1 MTDPILVVYKGGDWL
16 SSFKNSSHQLRSVR
30 ESARAHTLVR
40 LTLSLLPPPYIR
52 THTSYSYY
60 PLSILP
66 IHPLTH
72 SFILPP
78 ELLRR
83 SLLPVYSL
91 THSFPYYPLTLIVC
105 CAVLFVSS
113 VVSISSISSVLFVS
127 VCLVCLARLAYITP
141 LAVYPFELFELFECL
156 EYSSCSCCSSCS
168 SCSAPPITPLP
179 LSNSLN
185 SIFITHQLI

>member
-1 MTDPILVVYKGGDWL
+1 MLVARGVMKQLSVTLVYKAGTGSAHLKTAPTSDAVCA
-16 SSFKNSSHQLRSVR
+16 KAHVR
-30 ESARAHTLVR
+30 EAHTLVR
-40 LTLSLLPPPYIR
+40 LTLSLLPTPYIR

-127 VCLVCLARLAYITP
+127 VCLACLARLAYITP
-141 LAVYPFELFELFECL
+141 
-156 EYSSCSCCSSCS
+156 
-168 SCSAPPITPLP
+168 
-179 LSNSLN
+179 
-185 SIFITHQLI
+185 